1 MKPEFKGA
9 TAKSDEE
16 WKTCC
21 SQLLASSNPLEMQHS
36 AFELKEKYAFCIL
49 FDGLQRSIPAVKS
62 CYHHENLAE
71 EIRSHLDLTS
81 CLSSIAGMT
90 VPVGTTFAQ
99 FENGRAV
106 AAKGSVDLET
116 DDWSYSIEIVAAAD
130 IDRDGF
136 EDIAVLVFDKA
147 KQGSFYVYSPQ
158 MLSRT
163 SPDGR
168 ILGRSIRHEDAKAAK

>member
-1 MKPEFKGA
+1 
-9 TAKSDEE
+9 
-16 WKTCC
+16 
-21 SQLLASSNPLEMQHS
+21 
-36 AFELKEKYAFCIL
+36 
-49 FDGLQRSIPAVKS
+49 
-62 CYHHENLAE
+62 
-71 EIRSHLDLTS
+71 
-81 CLSSIAGMT
+81 MT

-130 IDRDGF
+130 IDHDGF
-136 EDIAVLVFDKA
+136 EDIPVLVFDKA
-147 KQGSFYVYSPQ
+147 KQRSFYVYSLQ

-168 ILGRSIRHEDAKAAK
+168 ILGQSIRHKDAKGAK